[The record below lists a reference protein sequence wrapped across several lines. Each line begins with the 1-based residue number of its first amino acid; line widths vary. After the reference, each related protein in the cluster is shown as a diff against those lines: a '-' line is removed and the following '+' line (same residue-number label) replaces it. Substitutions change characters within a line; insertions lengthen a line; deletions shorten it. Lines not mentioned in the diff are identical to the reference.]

1 MKLSDL
7 LTSLKY
13 DIVQGTKETKAG
25 KVTNDTRNIGPGDIF
40 VCIEGAVKDGHLFAK
55 EALEKGAAV
64 LVIQDMKKI
73 QKAAANFPEITI
85 VRVTDSRYALAR
97 MSAAYYDNPADH
109 MKIIGVTGTKG
120 KTTTACMIHRLLTE
134 AGHKAGLIGTIRVDT
149 GSNIYRNHNTTPES
163 CQIHA
168 YLKEMKDAGCD
179 VAVMEVSSQGLKL
192 QRTAGIF
199 FEAGIFTNLGKD
211 HIGPGEHAD
220 FEEYKQCKHLL
231 FTQCKYGIG
240 NIDDPFYEDMF
251 ERTECERMTYGLDQR
266 ADERAQN
273 VRKTIGKGYLGICY
287 EARGLT
293 DCQIE
298 LTMPGKFNIYNSLAA
313 VTVLHLL
320 GVPDRVITSGFP
332 KVKVP
337 GRMECVEGLSDCS
350 VFVDYAHNAMS
361 LGSILKTVREYEAG
375 RIVVVFGCGGNRSKE
390 RRFEMGETAGLYGD
404 FTVIT
409 TDNPRYEEPGQIIQD
424 IITGISRTQG
434 DYIAIADRRSAIRYA
449 IEHRKPQDVIII
461 AGKGHETYQE
471 IEGVRYEMDDR
482 TLALEAI
489 EAVKNR

>member
-7 LTSLKY
+7 LTSLIY
-13 DIVQGTKETKAG
+13 DIVQGTEETEAG
-25 KVTNDTRNIGPGDIF
+25 KVTNDTRDIEPGDVF
-40 VCIEGAVKDGHLFAK
+40 VCIEGAVKDGHMFAR
-55 EALEKGAAV
+55 EAIEKGAAV
-64 LVIQDMKKI
+64 LVVQEVKKI
-73 QKAAANFPEITI
+73 QKTAADFPRVTI
-85 VRVTDSRYALAR
+85 VKVTDSRYALAM
-97 MSAAYYDNPADH
+97 MSAVYYGNPADH

-120 KTTTACMIHRLLTE
+120 KTTTACMIHRLLVA
-134 AGHKAGLIGTIRVDT
+134 AGQKAGLIGTIRVDT
-149 GSNIYRNHNTTPES
+149 GAAIYRNHNTTPES

-168 YLKEMKDAGCD
+168 YLKEMKDAGCE

-192 QRTAGIF
+192 QRTAGIL

-240 NIDDPFYEDMF
+240 NIDDPFYEEMF
-251 ERTECERMTYGLDQR
+251 ERTDCTRITYGLDKS

-273 VRKTIGKGYLGICY
+273 VRRIKGRGFLGICY

-298 LTMPGKFNIYNSLAA
+298 LAMPGKFNIYNSLAA

-320 GVPDRVITSGFP
+320 GVPDRVITNEFP
-332 KVKVP
+332 KIKVP
-337 GRMECVEGLSDCS
+337 GRMECVEGLTDCS

-361 LGSILKTVREYEAG
+361 LRSILMTVREYEAG
-375 RIVVVFGCGGNRSKE
+375 RIVVVFGCGGSRSKE
-390 RRFEMGETAGLYGD
+390 RRFEMGETAGRYGD
-404 FTVIT
+404 FIVIT
-409 TDNPRYEEPGQIIQD
+409 TDNPRYEDPLQIIQD
-424 IITGISRTQG
+424 IITGINRTRG
-434 DYIAIADRRSAIRYA
+434 AYIAIPDRRSAIRYA
-449 IEHRKPQDVIII
+449 IEHREPQDVIII

-471 IEGVRYEMDDR
+471 IGGVRYGMDDR
-482 TLALEAI
+482 TMVLEAI

>member
-1 MKLSDL
+1 MKLSNL

-13 DIVQGTKETKAG
+13 DIVQGTKETEAG
-25 KVTNDTRNIGPGDIF
+25 KVTNDTRNIEPGDVF
-40 VCIEGAVKDGHLFAK
+40 VCIEGAVKDGHQFAI
-55 EALEKGAAV
+55 EAMEKGAAV
-64 LVIQDMKKI
+64 LVITDLKKI
-73 QKAAANFPEITI
+73 QYAAKNFPEITI
-85 VRVTDSRYALAR
+85 VKVTDSRYALAM
-97 MSAAYYDNPADH
+97 MSAAYYGHPADH

-120 KTTTACMIHRLLTE
+120 KTTTACMIHRLLTA

-149 GSNIYRNHNTTPES
+149 GAHIYRNHNTTPES

-168 YLKEMKDAGCD
+168 YLKEMKDAGCE

-192 QRTAGIF
+192 ERTAGIF

-240 NIDDPFYEDMF
+240 NIDDPFYEEMF
-251 ERTECERMTYGLDQR
+251 ERTDCTKITYGLDKR
-266 ADERAQN
+266 ADERALN
-273 VRKTIGKGYLGICY
+273 VHRITGRGWLGISY
-287 EARGLT
+287 EARGLK

-298 LTMPGKFNIYNSLAA
+298 LTMPGEFNIYNSLAA

-320 GVPDRVITSGFP
+320 GVPDHVITSGFP

-350 VFVDYAHNAMS
+350 IFVDYAHNAMS
-361 LGSILKTVREYEAG
+361 LRSILKTVREYEAG
-375 RIVVVFGCGGNRSKE
+375 RIVVVFGCGGNRAKE
-390 RRFEMGETAGLYGD
+390 RRFEMGEAAGLYGD

-409 TDNPRYEEPGQIIQD
+409 TDNPRYEDPGQIIQD
-424 IITGISRTQG
+424 IITGINRTKG
-434 DYIAIADRRSAIRYA
+434 AYTAILDRRSAIRYA
-449 IEHRKPQDVIII
+449 IEHREPQDVIII

-471 IEGVRYEMDDR
+471 IKGVRYEMDDR
-482 TLALEAI
+482 ELVLEAI